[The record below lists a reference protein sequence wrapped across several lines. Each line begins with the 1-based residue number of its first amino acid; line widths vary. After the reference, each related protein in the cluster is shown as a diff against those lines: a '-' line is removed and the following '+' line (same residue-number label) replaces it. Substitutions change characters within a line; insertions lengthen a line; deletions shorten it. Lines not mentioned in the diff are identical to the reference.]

1 MSKIQIR
8 QGVFETNSSS
18 VHSITMVDKTDF
30 DSWKKGTTLL
40 NEEGDKQFLPFD
52 EAMKYNLNIL
62 QEYYL
67 DGEDVPQSFID
78 EYKKSKAFLSAID
91 NCDDIELE
99 SGDIDLYDI
108 YLSYDEWRD
117 YECEYYETFD
127 EEYKTKH
134 GDEVVAFGYYGHD

>member
-8 QGVFETNSSS
+8 QCVFETNSSS
-18 VHSITMVDKTDF
+18 THSITMVDKSDF
-30 DSWKKGTTLL
+30 DSWKKGATLF

-52 EAMKYNLNIL
+52 EAMKHNLKII
-62 QEYYL
+62 QKDYL
-67 DGEDVPQSFID
+67 DGEDLPQSFIEAYKESKSLLSSIDDCD
-78 EYKKSKAFLSAID
+78 ELNLS
-91 NCDDIELE
+91 

-108 YLSYDEWRD
+108 YLSYREWED

-134 GDEVVAFGYYGHD
+134 GDEVVAFGYYGYN